1 MFTGLFAQEELG
13 VGTPFW
19 ESIPTSIQEIVGITV
34 IMGVGWTWFVRP
46 RMVALVAEAVAQ
58 VNQEFSKALA
68 ATRDEIRGDCTSR
81 RDSTRNELRGEI
93 ATTRRDLS
101 EEIAATR
108 GEIATTRDE
117 LRGEI
122 ADTRRDLSE
131 EIAATRRDLSE
142 EIAATRRDLS
152 EEIAATRDEL
162 GNEIAGNRGRI
173 GSNRDSIV
181 AVREMISASR
191 IETRDLLTDMR
202 RENQEAHAAI
212 GDRITQE
219 SKTLRTKIEG
229 LSTDT
234 ARLAGAVDVLTSIW
248 REGNVRGEIRT
259 Q

>member
-68 ATRDEIRGDCTSR
+68 ATRDEIRGDFTSR
-81 RDSTRNELRGEI
+81 LDSTRNELRGEI

-122 ADTRRDLSE
+122 AD
-131 EIAATRRDLSE
+131 
-142 EIAATRRDLS
+142 TRRDLS